1 MSCPADE
8 ASMGTTLGVDLEFLS
23 GGGELGRL
31 IRAKD
36 WSTTPLGP
44 PETWPQSL
52 RTSVS
57 TCLNCSFPLL
67 IWWGPQLVKI
77 YNDAYAD
84 ILAEKHPRAL
94 GSPGREVWPEIWDTI
109 GPMLS
114 RVMEAGEAFP
124 AKDLRLDLHRKGYPE
139 ECYFSFSYSPIR
151 DESGR
156 VAGVFC
162 PVIETTDRVFAEGRS
177 ALLLDL
183 EAQLRD
189 LSDPET
195 VKAVVSELLGNHLGV
210 AQAAYAEMQDDDYH
224 VLIEGAW
231 DNGRVINLSGLH
243 RLDDFGPEL
252 IADLR
257 HDAVVSVEDVE
268 HDARTSSHEA
278 LANFASVQIR
288 SFLDVPLFKAGRL
301 VAYLFVADCAPRS
314 WTENDIAL
322 LRELAERT
330 WSTVVRTRAE
340 AERLLRQTE
349 REQDITAL
357 KISEARFHTLADA
370 MPQLVWTAHPD
381 GAIHW
386 YNQGW
391 YRYTGTT
398 PEQME
403 GWGWQSV
410 HDPEV
415 LPSVINRW
423 QACIATGE
431 PFEMTFPLRGA
442 DGLFRPF
449 LTRIIPQKDDQGRVI
464 QWYGTNTD
472 VDELRRAE
480 EKQALLL
487 NEMDHRVKNLFA
499 IVSGIV
505 TLSART
511 ANTPRELADAIQG
524 RLGALANAHQLV
536 RVPKGGSAADRSET
550 TLDEL
555 VRTVLA
561 PYATSSET
569 SEATKFVIDG
579 PQVAI
584 SGDAMTSFAL
594 VFHELATNSAKYGA
608 FSSTGGQVAIDWS
621 RDGDELHLVWRERG
635 GPAVKAAPKR
645 EGFGSLLARRS
656 VHGQLGGQLA
666 YDWNPDGLTVRL
678 SAAAERLGV

>member
-1 MSCPADE
+1 MTGPLDDVSTP
-8 ASMGTTLGVDLEFLS
+8 TTFGVAPEFLS

-36 WSTTPLGP
+36 WSRTPLGP

-57 TCLNCSFPLL
+57 TCLNCSFPIL
-67 IWWGPQLVKI
+67 IWWGPELVKI
-77 YNDAYAD
+77 YNDAYAE
-84 ILAEKHPRAL
+84 IIAEKHPWAL

-114 RVMEAGEAFP
+114 AVVEAGEAFP
-124 AKDLRLDLHRKGYPE
+124 ANDLRLDLHRKGYPE

-162 PVIETTDRVFAEGRS
+162 PVVETTDRVFAERRS

-183 EAQLRD
+183 EARLRD
-189 LSDPET
+189 LSDPGT
-195 VKAVVSELLGNHLGV
+195 VKAVVSDLLGNHLGV
-210 AQAAYAEMQDDDYH
+210 AQAAYAEMQDDNAH
-224 VLIEGAW
+224 VLVEGAW
-231 DNGRVINLSGLH
+231 DNGRVISLSGLH
-243 RLDDFGPEL
+243 KLDDFGPDL

-257 HDAVVSVEDVE
+257 HDVVLSVEDVE
-268 HDARTSSHEA
+268 QDARTCSREA
-278 LANFASVQIR
+278 LASFASVQIR
-288 SFLDVPLFKAGRL
+288 SFLEVPLFKAGRL
-301 VAYLFVADCAPRS
+301 VSYLFAADCVPRS
-314 WTENDIAL
+314 WTEYDIAL

-330 WSTVVRTRAE
+330 WSAVGRTRAE
-340 AERLLRQTE
+340 AERLLRQRE
-349 REQDITAL
+349 REWDIAAL

-398 PEQME
+398 PAQME
-403 GWGWQSV
+403 GWGWQNV

-415 LPSVINRW
+415 LPSVMTRW
-423 QACIATGE
+423 QASIATGD

-449 LTRIIPQKDDQGRVI
+449 LTRVMPQKDDQGRVI

-487 NEMDHRVKNLFA
+487 RELDHRVKNLFA

-505 TLSART
+505 ALSART
-511 ANTPRELADAIQG
+511 ATTPKGLVDAIQG
-524 RLGALANAHQLV
+524 RLGALASAHQLV
-536 RVPKGGSAADRSET
+536 RVREAGAPSDFRET
-550 TLDEL
+550 TLGEL

-561 PYATSSET
+561 PYVASSET
-569 SEATKFVIDG
+569 GEAARFVVEG
-579 PQVAI
+579 PHVAI
-584 SGDAMTSFAL
+584 RGDAMTSFAL
-594 VFHELATNSAKYGA
+594 VFHELATNAAKYGA
-608 FSSTGGQVAIDWS
+608 FSATGGQVTIDWS
-621 RDGDELHLVWRERG
+621 RDGSDLHIVWRERG
-635 GPAVKAAPKR
+635 GPAVRAAPER
-645 EGFGSLLARRS
+645 EGFGSLLARKS
-656 VHGQLGGQLA
+656 VHGQLGGQLF
-666 YDWNPDGLTVRL
+666 YDWDPDGLTVRL
-678 SAAAERLGV
+678 SAASERLGA